1 MTTPSPVEI
10 ISIDIAESVIKKNL
24 INLPK
29 SRVTT
34 AAITTATTAVT
45 TFNIAG
51 DNTDYMRDKFMNAIA
66 DNGNKISTGII
77 KSSYPGQA
85 KQIIA
90 TETGESQIFCE
101 VGSLHDTGTN
111 SQNNDC
117 INDIVTN
124 LETLKDNIS
133 NIKCEIDDNTISEGN
148 IEEVDGNLLSSISD
162 SDTIR
167 PDIVNVEN
175 SQTSQDDIGDSLKS
189 EVNVINDEQNIIP
202 SSFSA
207 QKNIEVNFEK
217 FSSSLSIAEETGKKF
232 NEPLS
237 IQTTLSQKSLM
248 DLSARHDEID
258 GRYRKSILTTRK
270 SPNRGNNLTEQV
282 VPKMNDA
289 KDLKKQKVQKKIAKK
304 FDSMPLKN
312 DESCR
317 KNYLGSLES
326 INASKPMTLSKK
338 SKSFEF
344 IKTDFSLKEIDI
356 NEVDTPNS
364 PQKSS
369 SSTNITVNNDANNP
383 QHDNETIDELCSVCC
398 YGKNQVSNKNLYTV
412 HSNNSSPLELDSA
425 ECELCSS
432 YNLQDNEVAPGEP
445 QCELCEICGD
455 VALDMDVVASSRPE
469 TDELIDAR
477 IFAGS
482 RHVPLNVAKRK
493 IASGLRLEGKIFDI
507 TDEDVDGEGADDNIR
522 HTSYRGERL
531 PSTSVEEYS
540 ADDSTLDDVEFE
552 IENCGLDTGT
562 TKQSST
568 KIIANEKTLENVE
581 IMPSERL
588 KIDKDDMESKRMIR
602 GSSLITRNA
611 VRPDSKRRY
620 SSVDNLPSS
629 KQRQIKS
636 TTNESMRSRSKNQS
650 KVAGSVDN
658 IRVSR
663 ITKDSNRLRKSAD
676 DVAKGSQDTNECSG
690 GSEKQ
695 LTVDKKIDEK
705 DDETMEEH
713 RVGTDTIKF
722 IISKHGLKIIS
733 DKEIPL

>member
-34 AAITTATTAVT
+34 AAITATTAVT
-45 TFNIAG
+45 TVNTG
-51 DNTDYMRDKFMNAIA
+51 DNTDYMRDKFTNVIT

-133 NIKCEIDDNTISEGN
+133 NIKCECDDNTISEGN

-162 SDTIR
+162 SETIR
-167 PDIVNVEN
+167 PDIVNIDN

-189 EVNVINDEQNIIP
+189 EVNLINDEQNIIP

-217 FSSSLSIAEETGKKF
+217 FSSSLSIAEETQKKF
-232 NEPLS
+232 NEPLC

-248 DLSARHDEID
+248 DLSTRHDEID
-258 GRYRKSILTTRK
+258 GKYRKSILTTRK
-270 SPNRGNNLTEQV
+270 IPNRGNNLTEQV

-289 KDLKKQKVQKKIAKK
+289 KDVKKQKAQKKVVKN

-326 INASKPMTLSKK
+326 INASKPTTLSKK

-356 NEVDTPNS
+356 NEVDTTNS

-369 SSTNITVNNDANNP
+369 SSTNITVNNDTNNP

-432 YNLQDNEVAPGEP
+432 YNLQDNEIPPGEP

-507 TDEDVDGEGADDNIR
+507 TDEDVDGEGADDNIQ
-522 HTSYRGERL
+522 HSSYRGERL

-552 IENCGLDTGT
+552 IENCGLDTGIN
-562 TKQSST
+562 QSST
-568 KIIANEKTLENVE
+568 KINPNEKALEKVE
-581 IMPSERL
+581 IMPSGRL
-588 KIDKDDMESKRMIR
+588 KINKDNMESKRMIR
-602 GSSLITRNA
+602 GSSLITRNT

-629 KQRQIKS
+629 KQRHIKS
-636 TTNESMRSRSKNQS
+636 TTNESMRSRSNYQS

-705 DDETMEEH
+705 DDEKTEEEH

-733 DKEIPL
+733 DKETSL